1 MSTAIWLD
9 TVSVRLG
16 AQLVLDDVSLHLDQQ
31 RIAVIGAN
39 GSGKST
45 FARLLGGL
53 VPADS
58 GTVSVLG
65 LEPARQ
71 AKELRRRVSFVFSNP
86 DAQIIMPTVAE
97 DVAFSLRGERLGK
110 ADAAAR
116 VAVSLEE
123 FGLTDLADRAAHD
136 LSGGQK
142 QLLALCGAM
151 IRQPALVIADEP
163 TAYLDARNSRL
174 IAGHLLGDPNP
185 GNGHGTGTGT
195 GAGPGTGTATGT
207 ATEMTHRLVLVTH
220 DLALAARCDIA
231 VLFDGG
237 HLIAVG
243 APSDVIARYK
253 TSLRC

>member
-1 MSTAIWLD
+1 MSTAISLD

-16 AQLVLDDVSLHLDQQ
+16 DQLVLDDVSLHLDQQ

-45 FARLLGGL
+45 FARLIGGL

-97 DVAFSLRGERLGK
+97 DVAFSLRGERLSK

-116 VAVSLEE
+116 VAASLEE

-163 TAYLDARNSRL
+163 TAYLDARNSQL

-195 GAGPGTGTATGT
+195 GAGPGTGTATGREP
-207 ATEMTHRLVLVTH
+207 AMTHGLVLVTH
-220 DLALAARCDIA
+220 DLALAARCDVA

-243 APSDVIARYK
+243 APADVIARYE